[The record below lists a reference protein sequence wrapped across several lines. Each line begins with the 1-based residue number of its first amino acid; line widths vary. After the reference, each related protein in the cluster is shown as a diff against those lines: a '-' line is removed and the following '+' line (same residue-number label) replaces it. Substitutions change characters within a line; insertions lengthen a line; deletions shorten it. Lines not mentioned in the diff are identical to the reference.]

1 MQDRVAT
8 YPNRWRL
15 TAVTGETDVYD
26 LTREDDATVVG
37 TPLNKATFLPDT
49 TAAAIAALSGNT
61 PTLPS
66 EALDEIASLL
76 GSMGVTDVAHLETGS
91 YTGAGVHGQNNPNTL
106 TFTYKPRLVAILKS
120 YSTAYFPA
128 SASGLFLGWQYGQTG
143 GYQGNHFTLTDNV
156 LSWYST
162 SNTDGNDKQMNTS
175 GDTYYYLAVGVN

>member
-66 EALDEIASLL
+66 EALDEIASVL

-91 YTGAGVHGQNNPNTL
+91 YVGTGTSGSSNPNSLTL
-106 TFTYKPRLVAILKS
+106 TYKPRFLMIIVDAG
-120 YSTAYFPA
+120 YYQTTAEN
-128 SASGLFLGWQYGQTG
+128 GLLWQYPNTAA
-143 GYQGNHFTLTDNV
+143 QGSNVVSVADNTV
-156 LSWYST
+156 SWYST
-162 SNTDGNDKQMNTS
+162 GSSSRAARQMNTS
-175 GDTYYYLAVGVN
+175 GTTYHYIAIGVN